1 MPVSRG
7 RFSLGH
13 FGKKGNLILLSSLC
27 LKSFQS
33 QLQFHILVWTE
44 CNTICSSDVRLCHQ
58 VSKYNLTGKN
68 EWWLKVFYML
78 QMIFEIVKAFLL
90 KKKKDLA
97 FLFFLKKRK
106 KDLTKKNKNIRPF
119 FDGESNNTSSFFL
132 SWAFSISS
140 RFESICFKK
149 MHRNSNIMR
158 IHQFLGKK
166 RNLRIWLSKQTSTS
180 SLEIIIHHLLLSSSL
195 QLLMKTS
202 TYYSTE

>member
-90 KKKKDLA
+90 KKKKRSGFFVLSKKKKKRSNEKEQKYQTI
-97 FLFFLKKRK
+97 FWWGIQQYILFFFIMSILH
-106 KDLTKKNKNIRPF
+106 
-119 FDGESNNTSSFFL
+119 FL
-132 SWAFSISS
+132 
-140 RFESICFKK
+140 
-149 MHRNSNIMR
+149 
-158 IHQFLGKK
+158 
-166 RNLRIWLSKQTSTS
+166 
-180 SLEIIIHHLLLSSSL
+180 
-195 QLLMKTS
+195 
-202 TYYSTE
+202 